1 MKPTN
6 ELHYWIQL
14 LHVPGIGPQRYA
26 SLLAHFGSPEQVFAA
41 SASQLKKSGLSEK
54 LATKILSTPHSIAD
68 PDIEWLTAAKDR
80 YIIVHSD
87 PEYPELLQQ
96 IEYSPPVLYVQGTLT
111 LLNDPQLAVVGSRN
125 PTQGGRE
132 NAYEFSKYL
141 AKNGLCISSGMALG
155 IDGFSHKGA
164 LDAHAPTIA
173 VTATGL
179 DRVYPSRH
187 RDLAHAISQQGAIL
201 SEHPIGTPVRAQ
213 NFPRRNRIISGL
225 SVGTLVVEAAI
236 KSGSLITAR
245 YASEQGREVFAIP
258 GSIHN
263 PLARGCHQL
272 IRQGAKL
279 VETAEHIL
287 EEISPALDTFL
298 NRPPPAHA
306 TSGDTRIPADTTSS
320 GHENLLDADQRLVLN
335 VMGYDPLP
343 IDVLV
348 VQTGLTI
355 DTISSILLIL
365 ELHGHVEACGGGQYI
380 RLKPSVPA

>member
-1 MKPTN
+1 
-6 ELHYWIQL
+6 LHA
-14 LHVPGIGPQRYA
+14 PGIGPQRYA
-26 SLLAHFGSPEQVFAA
+26 SLLQSFGSPQQVLTAAA
-41 SASQLKKSGLSEK
+41 SDLKKAGLSEK
-54 LATKILSTPHSIAD
+54 LATGILNTSKETANTD
-68 PDIEWLTAAKDR
+68 LDWLSAASDH
-80 YIIVHSD
+80 YIITIED
-87 PEYPELLQQ
+87 TEYPNLLRQ
-96 IEYSPPVLYVQGTLT
+96 IDSPPPVLFVHGEVS
-111 LLNDPQLAVVGSRN
+111 LLNDPQLAIVGSRN

-132 NAYEFSKYL
+132 NAYEFARFL
-141 AKNGLCISSGMALG
+141 ARNGLCITSGLALG

-164 LDAHAPTIA
+164 LDSKSPTIA

-179 DRVYPSRH
+179 DRVYPARH
-187 RDLAHAISQQGAIL
+187 RDLAHAISKQGAIVT
-201 SEHPIGTPVRAQ
+201 EYPVGTPVRAQ
-213 NFPRRNRIISGL
+213 HFPRRNRIISGL
-225 SVGTLVVEAAI
+225 SVGTLVIEAAI

-287 EEISPALDTFL
+287 EEISPALETFL
-298 NRPPPAHA
+298 GKSVASSGMNPQAA
-306 TSGDTRIPADTTSS
+306 TGKENTQTTSTDQ
-320 GHENLLDADQRLVLN
+320 LDGDQRLILQA
-335 VMGYDPLP
+335 MGYDPVP
-343 IDVLV
+343 IDILV

-355 DTISSILLIL
+355 DSVSSILLIL